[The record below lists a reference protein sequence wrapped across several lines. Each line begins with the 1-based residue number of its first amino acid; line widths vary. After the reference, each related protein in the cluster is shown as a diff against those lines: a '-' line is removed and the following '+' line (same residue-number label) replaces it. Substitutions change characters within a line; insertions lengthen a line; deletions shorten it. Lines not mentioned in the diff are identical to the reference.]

1 MRPAPRFAGPMV
13 RIAADLA
20 DDIPQAVDQPA
31 LGVADTRRAGRGAL
45 WREEGRAVEEVP
57 TDSSTL

>member
-1 MRPAPRFAGPMV
+1 MV